1 MRKWPILTSIIFLL
15 PAVVVAQSG
24 GARAAGSENATR
36 ATVFG
41 GYSYLR
47 NTSNGFNGWEGQGTF
62 NFNRYLGVTADVSTS
77 SLSPL
82 SFSSLG
88 FSAGTYQRVNNYL
101 FGPTVTANLGR
112 SAIFA
117 HALFG
122 EAHSSLGAGVTV
134 PIVGSIS
141 TGLTSA
147 NAFAMAFGGG
157 IDIGLTRHFAIRAVQ
172 ELSSMLPMHWR
183 PDFPAAS
190 VIGRIATGY
199 PRVSCCDSDKRP
211 MRRARRVKIGSCR
224 AGRSAL
230 RDCCY
235 RNGAIYQV

>member
-1 MRKWPILTSIIFLL
+1 
-15 PAVVVAQSG
+15 
-24 GARAAGSENATR
+24 
-36 ATVFG
+36 
-41 GYSYLR
+41 
-47 NTSNGFNGWEGQGTF
+47 
-62 NFNRYLGVTADVSTS
+62 
-77 SLSPL
+77 
-82 SFSSLG
+82 LG

-157 IDIGLTRHFAIRAVQ
+157 IDIGLTRHFAVRAVQ
-172 ELSSMLPMHWR
+172 VDFLRTQFNATDALAAGLSSSLGNR
-183 PDFPAAS
+183 QNS
-190 VIGRIATGY
+190 YRLSTGI
-199 PRVSCCDSDKRP
+199 V
-211 MRRARRVKIGSCR
+211 
-224 AGRSAL
+224 L
-230 RDCCY
+230 RF
-235 RNGAIYQV
+235 